1 MLYFLVVVF
10 LIVKQEMDK
19 MFALSLLAAAVSAL
33 LIYACRSDKEKKRQI
48 ANRKNDYNAN
58 DQVHL

>member
-1 MLYFLVVVF
+1 
-10 LIVKQEMDK
+10 MDY

-48 ANRKNDYNAN
+48 ANRKTEYTTNE
-58 DQVHL
+58 QLHM

>member
-1 MLYFLVVVF
+1 
-10 LIVKQEMDK
+10 

-58 DQVHL
+58 DQVHF